1 MPSFKFV
8 FAAAALLVAANAK
21 TVKIMATKDNRFDPD
36 SITAKKG
43 DILGFHFKGPKHSVV
58 SGDYQNPCAPLQIGT
73 GFFSG
78 FISGFSIG
86 SAKSFDGLY
95 GKVFRVEVD
104 NTDAMIFYSSQGNAC
119 ASGMVGIVNPS
130 KDKSL
135 QDYKSRASKLSEG
148 VSPGHTTFGG
158 ELVNKGSFHDD
169 SKSDDKD
176 AQGGK
181 KSGNKSAQDI
191 INSRKYCK
199 KNSAGIVQVS
209 TMALTGIFGAAL
221 YML

>member
-8 FAAAALLVAANAK
+8 FAAAALLVAANAN
-21 TVKIMATKDNRFDPD
+21 TVKIMATKD
-36 SITAKKG
+36 
-43 DILGFHFKGPKHSVV
+43 
-58 SGDYQNPCAPLQIGT
+58 
-73 GFFSG
+73 
-78 FISGFSIG
+78 
-86 SAKSFDGLY
+86 
-95 GKVFRVEVD
+95 
-104 NTDAMIFYSSQGNAC
+104 
-119 ASGMVGIVNPS
+119 
-130 KDKSL
+130 
-135 QDYKSRASKLSEG
+135 KLSKG

-158 ELVNKGSFHDD
+158 ELVDKGSFHDD

-176 AQGGK
+176 AQGGKKSGDKSGQDGK

>member
-21 TVKIMATKDNRFDPD
+21 TVKIMATKDNRFDPN

-43 DILGFHFKGPKHSVV
+43 DILEFHFKGPKHSVV

-73 GFFSG
+73 GFFSD
-78 FISGFSIG
+78 FISGFSI
-86 SAKSFDGLY
+86 
-95 GKVFRVEVD
+95 
-104 NTDAMIFYSSQGNAC
+104 GNAC

-148 VSPGHTTFGG
+148 VSPGHAAFGG
-158 ELVNKGSFHDD
+158 ELADKGSSHDD
-169 SKSDDKD
+169 SKSDKD
-176 AQGGK
+176 AQGCKKSGDKPGQDGK
-181 KSGNKSAQDI
+181 KSENKSSQDI
-191 INSRKYCK
+191 INSRRYCK

-209 TMALTGIFGAAL
+209 TVSLTGIFGAAL

>member
-8 FAAAALLVAANAK
+8 LAAAALLVAANAK
-21 TVKIMATKDNRFDPD
+21 IVKFMATKDNRFEPD

-43 DILGFHFKGPKHSVV
+43 DILEFHFKGSKHS
-58 SGDYQNPCAPLQIGT
+58 
-73 GFFSG
+73 
-78 FISGFSIG
+78 
-86 SAKSFDGLY
+86 

-148 VSPGHTTFGG
+148 VSPGHAAFGG
-158 ELVNKGSFHDD
+158 ELADKGSSHDD

-181 KSGNKSAQDI
+181 KSGDKPGQDGKKSENKSSQDI
-191 INSRKYCK
+191 INSRRYCK

-209 TMALTGIFGAAL
+209 TVSLTGMFGAAL

>member
-1 MPSFKFV
+1 MDFMCSL
-8 FAAAALLVAANAK
+8 AL
-21 TVKIMATKDNRFDPD
+21 ISP
-36 SITAKKG
+36 
-43 DILGFHFKGPKHSVV
+43 H
-58 SGDYQNPCAPLQIGT
+58 LQ
-73 GFFSG
+73 
-78 FISGFSIG
+78 
-86 SAKSFDGLY
+86 

-158 ELVNKGSFHDD
+158 ELVDKGSFHDD

-181 KSGNKSAQDI
+181 KSGDKPGQDDKKSDNKSSQDI
-191 INSRKYCK
+191 ISSRKYCK

-209 TMALTGIFGAAL
+209 TVALTGIFGAAL